1 MPGCRRSGSLRR
13 RVNADCGPVPRNPAN
28 RLVRRPAVPLL
39 QKQGFFPPKSRA
51 SNRQWAAWVLAT
63 RLGSYCAIMFFHQSA
78 VKKTFDEREARAG
91 HGPD

>member
-1 MPGCRRSGSLRR
+1 MLIAAPCRATLLIASCVG
-13 RVNADCGPVPRNPAN
+13 
-28 RLVRRPAVPLL
+28 PAVPLL